1 MTCFSVYCINTLM
14 KAHKNWKK
22 WANKKK
28 IDYDLYVF
36 LQTYKYVYAF
46 KNQTDL
52 RSKYRF

>member
-1 MTCFSVYCINTLM
+1 M
-14 KAHKNWKK
+14 KAYKNWKK

-28 IDYDLYVF
+28 LIVILYVF